1 MSDLISREALI
12 EKVKEDRWGWFSK
25 ELILS
30 MLEDAPTVDA
40 VEVVR
45 CKDCVS
51 FNERHH
57 TCRSLYLAGQTIVNG
72 YCFNGQR
79 KKV

>member
-1 MSDLISREALI
+1 MELISREEFI
-12 EKVKEDRWGWFSK
+12 KKVKEDRCGWFNT
-25 ELILS
+25 ELIIS
-30 MLEDAPTVDA
+30 MLENAPTVEA

-51 FNERHH
+51 FNDRNH
-57 TCRSLYLAGQTIVNG
+57 TCRSLYLAGQTLVTG
-72 YCFNGQR
+72 YCFNGMR